1 MPLGAARLTL
11 LAFQPTVAVE
21 AEVVRKKVGVSAEGN
36 AQVDTAQSKFG
47 GASGLFDGTGDY
59 LSINVASSYNDDFT
73 IETWVR
79 LDALPSSGT
88 FRMIFAG
95 DSNTEYASIANQSGT
110 YVSNLV
116 IRNSG
121 GSLYETY
128 YTIPSISTN
137 TWYHWAVVKSG
148 STIKHFFDGTELTTL
163 YSSTGTMG
171 SDYGFDGYHYLARW
185 NGNTSHM
192 LDGYMDEVRIS
203 NTARYTAGFTP
214 STTPFVND
222 DNTLLLLHMNGT
234 DGSTFFEDDNGV
246 REPISLNVVGNTQ
259 IDTARSKFGGASAL
273 FDGTGD
279 GLNVSANTNSPFYLI
294 EGSWTIECFFNVDND
309 TGSSTVGLVIVGSHP
324 SLPNYGGGILWRN
337 FDLKLQASWDA
348 YNGSDPKQD
357 LITSAGSALALD
369 TWHHAAMVYDADAS
383 TWSVY
388 QNGTRIANETVTYSG
403 VKLGDNGAFWI
414 GSGVSSFNAGG
425 NGWIDEVRVSN
436 TARYTGASFTP
447 PTAQFTNDEDTICL
461 FHMNGTD
468 ASTDFRDDNGD
479 TAGRSAVGVS
489 ASADA
494 QIDTA
499 ESKFGGASALFD
511 GTGDYLGIYGATMS
525 YSDDFTIEGWIN
537 LDVLPSAGTFRMI
550 YAGNSNTEYAS
561 IANQGGTYVSNLVIR
576 NSGGT
581 LYETYYTIPSISTG
595 TWYHWAI
602 VKNGATIKHFFDGTE
617 LTTLYSS
624 SGTMGADFGFDGIDY
639 IARWNGNTSHM
650 FDGYLDEMRVS
661 DTARYTASFTPDT
674 TPFQNDAN
682 TLLLLH
688 MDGTDGSTVFI
699 DDNGKHPPA

>member
-192 LDGYMDEVRIS
+192 LDGYMDELRIS
-203 NTARYTAGFTP
+203 NTARYTSGFTP

-222 DNTLLLLHMNGT
+222 DNTKLLLHMNGT
-234 DGSTFFEDDNGV
+234 DASTFFEDDNGV
-246 REPISLNVVGNTQ
+246 GRTPIDFTTVNAQSE
-259 IDTARSKFGGASAL
+259 IDTAEKKFGSSSLKASGNGALVRYTGSNAGPFYQRAGAMTVECFVKINSDTGSNTVPLVTLGSSNATVERACSLMWRNYDRKFQAVYYPKGASSSQKIVWGGTGMSAVTL
-273 FDGTGD
+273 PSAWIHLAMAWTTSEFSVWVDGTRYNNTTLTTTDGD
-279 GLNVSANTNSPFYLI
+279 IGTDGNLDIGNNLNVS
-294 EGSWTIECFFNVDND
+294 D
-309 TGSSTVGLVIVGSHP
+309 
-324 SLPNYGGGILWRN
+324 
-337 FDLKLQASWDA
+337 
-348 YNGSDPKQD
+348 
-357 LITSAGSALALD
+357 
-369 TWHHAAMVYDADAS
+369 
-383 TWSVY
+383 
-388 QNGTRIANETVTYSG
+388 
-403 VKLGDNGAFWI
+403 
-414 GSGVSSFNAGG
+414 
-425 NGWIDEVRVSN
+425 NGWIDEVRISSVDRYGVGNSTITVPT
-436 TARYTGASFTP
+436 TAFVNDSDTLALHHFNGNDGDQSGA
-447 PTAQFTNDEDTICL
+447 
-461 FHMNGTD
+461 G
-468 ASTDFRDDNGD
+468 FRDDNG
-479 TAGRSAVGVS
+479 TGRSAVGVT
-489 ASADA
+489 AIADA
-494 QIDTA
+494 QVDTA
-499 ESKFGGASALFD
+499 QYKFGGASALFD
-511 GTGDYLGIYGATMS
+511 GTGDYLQTSQPVVPSSVGFTTECWIRIAT
-525 YSDDFTIEGWIN
+525 T
-537 LDVLPSAGTFRMI
+537 GTRKEIFNQ
-550 YAGNSNTEYAS
+550 YAVAPDGRFLMWVDTDNKLKAF
-561 IANQGGTYVSNLVIR
+561 IGGTN
-576 NSGGT
+576 GT
-581 LYETYYTIPSISTG
+581 TLATTSTLSTG
-595 TWYHWAI
+595 TWYHVAF
-602 VKNGATIKHFFDGTE
+602 VTTTGGNAYLFLDGTQE
-617 LTTLYSS
+617 ASDTGVTQGAYQGDNLSIGEEFG
-624 SGTMGADFGFDGIDY
+624 SGTGFFNGHIDEVR
-639 IARWNGNTSHM
+639 I
-650 FDGYLDEMRVS
+650 S
-661 DTARYTASFTPDT
+661 DTARYTAGFTPDT

-699 DDNGKHPPA
+699 DDNGKQST